1 VEWIFRKTLREELD
15 YQGLTVKELA
25 LKSAVAKG
33 ALDSYLG
40 KQASMPPADVAVR
53 IASALGVTV
62 EYLVNG
68 EETIKEQNTLLFSNP
83 RKRSVL
89 RIFDDLIPEDQ
100 KLTLD
105 FLKVLK
111 KNRDEKENN

>member
-1 VEWIFRKTLREELD
+1 MIFREILREELD

-25 LKSAVAKG
+25 IKSSVAKG
-33 ALDSYLG
+33 ALDTYLG

-68 EETIKEQNTLLFSNP
+68 GGDGNKKNTGFISNP
-83 RKRSVL
+83 KKRTLL
-89 RIFDDLIPEDQ
+89 RIFDDLFPQDQ
-100 KLTLD
+100 SLTLD
-105 FLKVLK
+105 FVKVLK
-111 KNRDEKENN
+111 KNRDEGED